1 MQWYKVGIVVNG
13 VFGHARGLYLG
24 RRVKQIYVVLAILKD
39 LLTRPR
45 KRSERSERS
54 GSQMMVR
61 DVLLLHDTNVAADYY
76 GTPRCHFIIFAD

>member
-1 MQWYKVGIVVNG
+1 MPGYRLGVAIKG
-13 VFGHARGLYLG
+13 VFRHARGLYVG
-24 RRVKQIYVVLAILKD
+24 RRVMQIYVVLAILKD
-39 LLTRPR
+39 LMTGPR

-76 GTPRCHFIIFAD
+76 GTPR